1 MPGTPVLQVSE
12 ESASSGESVPVHEKP
27 IDGGSQLST
36 VGSCWHVVV
45 AVPKLAQQYCVP
57 SGPSTPSL
65 QSKVE
70 SASSGVSPP
79 VHE

>member
-1 MPGTPVLQVSE
+1 
-12 ESASSGESVPVHEKP
+12 VHEKP

-36 VGSCWHVVV
+36 VESCAQVVV
-45 AVPKLAQQYCVP
+45 VEPKLAQQYCVA
-57 SGPSTPSL
+57 SGPATPSL

-70 SASSGVSPP
+70 SASSGVSLP